1 MFNDL
6 RPLDMSEQTMITI
19 PDSIPE
25 KIGFESIIQAAGTY
39 IYTPGG
45 RTLLQDMTPSAD
57 PEKVKILRHQTSEML
72 KLLQEGVTI
81 PLSHLED
88 IDEWLGLSR
97 TEGAVLSLDAFPL
110 IRAHAR
116 LGRVLR
122 DFFDR
127 LKNENPALW
136 QITNHLQAVSSLE
149 EAISRAVSDQGTLKD
164 DASQALKS
172 IRNKLNG
179 KRQTLR
185 NEIQK
190 LFRKAQKDGMAS
202 DEGPTLRSGRMV
214 IPIQAEYKRKVDGF
228 VHDVSASGQTVYLEP
243 VEALHINNDIRS
255 LEAEE
260 RREIER
266 ILQELTNL
274 VRKNLKTLKS
284 NHKLISR
291 IDLVHARTRLG
302 MSWEGVIPERSD
314 SQQWNIIRGRNPNL
328 ILKNRNLP
336 KNRQEP
342 VVPLDLEITGDEKG
356 IIISGPNAGGKSV
369 ALKTTGLMSMMYQC
383 GIPLPVQADSTLP
396 VISGLFLDM
405 GDEQSIEQDLSTFSS
420 RLKWM
425 KQTLDQMDNRSLV
438 LIDEAGTGT
447 DPEEGGALFQ
457 SFIEMVLEKQ
467 AVIIATTHHGALKVF
482 AHDHP
487 LLANGAMEFDQVTLA
502 PTYKFRK
509 GNPGSSYAFEIAGR
523 MDLPGKLLKRSR
535 ALLGDQRDRMADLL
549 LSLEQRLQ
557 EAEKAHNRYE
567 KLRKEAEEKEKI
579 YRKKAADFEQTKKEK
594 LEEAYREA
602 DRIMKGANRQIEQA
616 VEKITIEGKKSRENV
631 RQVRREVA
639 DHKKIIRNKLRETGS
654 RKQEIQQNQPPEIGD
669 QVSISGSD
677 TVGELVEVDDN
688 NAVVLAG
695 GLKIKTKFSNL
706 EKSNPKKSGKGK
718 AERWKAASYTQS
730 LSGEAVKPSLDLR
743 GMRGDDAVKELMH
756 YIDNVVAGG
765 LHEVDIIHGK
775 GEGILKKLVHEYLDK
790 RKEVKQFELA
800 PWERGGPGC
809 TVVKLG

>member
-1 MFNDL
+1 
-6 RPLDMSEQTMITI
+6 MSEHKMITI

-25 KIGFESIIQAAGTY
+25 KIGFESVRQAAGTY

-45 RTLLQDMTPSAD
+45 RNLLQEMTPSAD
-57 PEKVKILRHQTSEML
+57 PEMVEMLGRQTSEML
-72 KLLQEGVTI
+72 KMLQEGASV
-81 PLSHLED
+81 PLTHLED
-88 IDEWLGLSR
+88 VDEWLGLSR
-97 TEGAVLSLDAFPL
+97 TEGAVLSIEAFSA

-116 LGRVLR
+116 LGRVLH

-127 LKNENPALW
+127 QTNEVKALW
-136 QITNHLQAVSSLE
+136 QIAGRLQPVSSLE
-149 EAISRAVSDQGTLKD
+149 EAINRAISDQGALKD
-164 DASQALKS
+164 DASQALKT
-172 IRNKLNG
+172 IRNRLNG

-185 NEIQK
+185 DEIQK

-202 DEGPTLRSGRMV
+202 DEGPTIRSGRMV

-243 VEALHINNDIRS
+243 VGALHINNDIRS

-260 RREIER
+260 RREVER
-266 ILQELTNL
+266 ILQELTSL
-274 VRKNLKTLKS
+274 VRKNLDLLKS

-291 IDLVHARTRLG
+291 IDLIHAHTRLG
-302 MSWEGVIPERSD
+302 MSWDGVIPERSD
-314 SQQWNIIRGRNPNL
+314 RQQWNIIRGRNPNL

-336 KNRQEP
+336 ENQQEQ
-342 VVPLDLEITGDEKG
+342 VVPLDLQITGEEKG

-383 GIPLPVQADSTLP
+383 GIPLPVQADSAIP

-425 KQTLDQMDNRSLV
+425 KQALDQLDSRSLV

-487 LLANGAMEFDQVTLA
+487 LLANGAMEFDQATLA

-523 MDLPGKLLKRSR
+523 MELPEKLLERSR
-535 ALLGDQRDRMADLL
+535 TLLGDQRDRMADLL

-557 EAEKAHNRYE
+557 EAEKAQNRFE
-567 KLRKEAEEKEKI
+567 KLRKQAEEQEKK
-579 YRKKAADFEQTKKEK
+579 YREKTADFEQSRKEK

-602 DRIMKGANRQIEQA
+602 DRIMKDANRRIEQA
-616 VEKITIEGKKSRENV
+616 VEKITIEGKTNRDKV
-631 RQVRREVA
+631 RKIRREVE
-639 DHKKIIRNKLRETGS
+639 DHKKQIKKKIQETGS
-654 RKQEIQQNQPPEIGD
+654 RQPVVKQEQPPEIGD
-669 QVSISGSD
+669 RVSISGSD
-677 TVGELVEVDDN
+677 TVGELVESDGK

-695 GLKIKTKFSNL
+695 GLKIKTKYSNL
-706 EKSNPKKSGKGK
+706 EKSTGKKTDKGK
-718 AERWKAASYTQS
+718 AERWKASSYTRT
-730 LSGEAVKPSLDLR
+730 LSGGKVKPSLDLR

-765 LHEVDIIHGK
+765 LYEVDIIHGK
-775 GEGILKKLVHEYLDK
+775 GEGILKKLVHEYLEK
-790 RKEVKQFELA
+790 RKEVKKFEQA

-809 TVVKLG
+809 TVVRLG